1 MKLKFIDGGR
11 LIRYTRPPRSP
22 QGVED
27 SFNTLSGDELEQFR
41 KVCVNLV
48 DPQKYI
54 AERLNEYGWT
64 EEMLARADYFVPVK
78 LPTPVPYFERPWCC
92 FENSFNHA
100 EQTGLL
106 YVEGIAVSPSG
117 ISIHA
122 WNSTNGSD
130 VIDYTWPY
138 QHVNKYFGII
148 FPIKWV
154 KKHYSTPGGILNPKL
169 LRTKP
174 LPPW

>member
-78 LPTPVPYFERPWCC
+78 LPTPFLISKDRG
-92 FENSFNHA
+92 A
-100 EQTGLL
+100 ALR
-106 YVEGIAVSPSG
+106 IVS
-117 ISIHA
+117 
-122 WNSTNGSD
+122 T
-130 VIDYTWPY
+130 TR
-138 QHVNKYFGII
+138 NKLVFCM
-148 FPIKWV
+148 
-154 KKHYSTPGGILNPKL
+154 
-169 LRTKP
+169 LRA
-174 LPPW
+174 LR

>member
-1 MKLKFIDGGR
+1 M
-11 LIRYTRPPRSP
+11 LIS
-22 QGVED
+22 
-27 SFNTLSGDELEQFR
+27 
-41 KVCVNLV
+41 V
-48 DPQKYI
+48 DQKYI

-174 LPPW
+174 LPPVVAKPALVAGFYLLQTKEENIFRYISKFGH